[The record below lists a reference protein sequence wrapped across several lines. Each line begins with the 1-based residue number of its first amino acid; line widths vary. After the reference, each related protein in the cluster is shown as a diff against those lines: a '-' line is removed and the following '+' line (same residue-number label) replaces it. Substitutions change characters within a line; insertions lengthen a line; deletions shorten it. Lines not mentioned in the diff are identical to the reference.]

1 MTLPKFR
8 FTRLFLSLTKL
19 KRLLILQFTLLTLIN
34 LFSAPA
40 FDEWGHLPSGLYH
53 IQFSDYRPYQ
63 VNPPLVRLI
72 AAFPAW
78 LAGGGF
84 DYVHPIVNWEV
95 RSEWR
100 LAEDF
105 FQEHGLNS
113 LFYFW
118 IGREVLL
125 FFPLFGTYL
134 IHSIARRYLGVAGAR
149 IAICLWV
156 FSPLVLAFGS
166 LLVPDIPATVLG
178 LWAVDRF
185 VRWLKEASTRNISM
199 AAVATGLAMLS
210 KSTWVILPV
219 AFLLIAGIDRWR
231 SKSWHAWKRDGRHFL
246 SAVVITWFVIH
257 AGYEF
262 QGVLQPLGKFEFHS
276 EALASNK
283 AEQGQSP
290 DSQDSAPQ
298 LKTGNRF
305 RGSVFGWIPS
315 PLPAAYLKGIDLQK
329 LDFENGFDSYLFGVR
344 KQGGWW
350 YYYLVGLFL
359 KQSLFLWA
367 MFLVALFC
375 SVRRLRTVTSPNN
388 LFWLVSIAIPG
399 ICVLVLVSLQTGFNH
414 HLRYVFPVL
423 PILYL
428 FCAQAGRGRYR
439 VFAMILAMAYVASCL
454 LILPRPYAFFNATTG
469 GSQNGW
475 KFMDNSNLD
484 WGQDWFTAV
493 WWLRQNPDKT
503 PAYVL
508 YSIPPAR
515 FERLPYPVIDGK
527 KHLVKLKD
535 GRWVPT
541 EPGHWIVFVQYLTMP
556 EGAWFRDRGG
566 SSILSPSIRLY
577 EISKTEIES
586 IKDPIAALRLP
597 GK

>member
-1 MTLPKFR
+1 MTLPKLR

-19 KRLLILQFTLLTLIN
+19 KRLLILQFILLTLIN

-53 IQFSDYRPYQ
+53 IQFSDYWPYQ

-134 IHSIARRYLGVAGAR
+134 IHSIARQYSGVAAAR
-149 IAICLWV
+149 IATCLWV

-185 VRWLKEASTRNISM
+185 VRWLKETSTRNISM
-199 AAVATGLAMLS
+199 AAVATGLAMLT

-231 SKSWHAWKRDGRHFL
+231 SKSWHAWRRDGRHL
-246 SAVVITWFVIH
+246 CSAAVITWFVIH

-262 QGVLQPLGKFEFHS
+262 QGVLQPLGQFEFHS
-276 EALASNK
+276 EALGGNR
-283 AEQGQSP
+283 AEQCQSP
-290 DSQDSAPQ
+290 GAQDSAPQ

-329 LDFENGFDSYLFGVR
+329 LDFEAGFDSYLFGVR
-344 KQGGWW
+344 QNGGWW

-359 KQSLFLWA
+359 KQSLFLWIMLPIA
-367 MFLVALFC
+367 FFSAL
-375 SVRRLRTVTSPNN
+375 RRWRRKQGRSDFYWLALIGVPGCFV
-388 LFWLVSIAIPG
+388 LILVS
-399 ICVLVLVSLQTGFNH
+399 SQTGFNH
-414 HLRYVFPVL
+414 HLRYVFAFL
-423 PILYL
+423 PILFL
-428 FCAQAGRGRYR
+428 FCAQAGRGPYR
-439 VFAMILAMAYVASCL
+439 QFGMTLAAMYAVSGLASM
-454 LILPRPYAFFNATTG
+454 PRPYAFFNATTG
-469 GSQNGW
+469 GAIHGW
-475 KFMDNSNLD
+475 KYMDNSNLD

-493 WWLRQNPDKT
+493 WWLQQNPEKK
-503 PAYVL
+503 PVYVL

-515 FERLPYPVIDGK
+515 LEGLPYPVIDGK
-527 KHLVKLKD
+527 KHLRRLND
-535 GRWVPT
+535 ARWVPS
-541 EPGHWIVFVQYLTMP
+541 ESGYWLVFVQYLTMP
-556 EGAWFRDRGG
+556 EGQWFRDRGE
-566 SSILSPSIRLY
+566 SAILSPSIRLY
-577 EISKTEIES
+577 VVEQDDITTIDEASKIV
-586 IKDPIAALRLP
+586 RP
-597 GK
+597 GAS